1 MLITL
6 NWLSEFL
13 ELEEKNNKFAISLAE
28 ELLLSGLET
37 EVLEINKLDCTNLV
51 IAEIISVEDHPDADR
66 LSLCT
71 VNDGLNERQIVCGAK
86 MLALGK
92 KSY

>member
-71 VNDGLNERQIVCGAK
+71 VNDGLNERQIVC
-86 MLALGK
+86 
-92 KSY
+92 

>member
-37 EVLEINKLDCTNLV
+37 EVLEINKLGKYSILKVNSINTDPIPENTVIKIDVTN
-51 IAEIISVEDHPDADR
+51 IISK
-66 LSLCT
+66 LLFL
-71 VNDGLNERQIVCGAK
+71 VNSI
-86 MLALGK
+86 
-92 KSY
+92 